1 MGRYVLT
8 RSLQGLLTLWLVT
21 GAVFFLVRL
30 TGNPIHFLISPEATP
45 EDRQRLIEYYGFD
58 KSYWEQYINYN
69 KNFLQGK
76 FGESL
81 RWDSRDGLEVF
92 LDRLPATIQLTLA
105 AMIFSIA
112 VGVTL
117 GVLSATNPDS
127 PFDRV
132 AKVVAILG
140 QSMPVFWVGILM
152 ILVFAVYF
160 KVLPAGGSIER
171 LGTDPP
177 AAPVS
182 PPGRLQELLAAVSS
196 VRSAL
201 RGVPKFSFF
210 YLSLIIFATLFA
222 PWIAPFDPI
231 KTQPSNI
238 LAEPSWGA
246 HMLGTDHL
254 GRDILSRMIY
264 GARISVV
271 VGFMA
276 VFISGTLGTLIALVS
291 GVARGW
297 VDTLLMR
304 ITDGF
309 LALPY
314 LMVAVTVIA
323 ILGAGLWNVILVI
336 ALLRW
341 MTYARIV
348 RGEVLQLMQMDY
360 IRLAR
365 VAGSSNFRIIFR
377 HVAPNVINTLLVL
390 ATLEVGLAIIAEASL
405 SYLGLGIPRPQPSWG
420 TMLAESQEWVFVSWW
435 LPMVPGIAITLLV
448 MSFNLMGDW
457 LHDRTDPTRR
467 QL

>member
-1 MGRYVLT
+1 MAAVGE
-8 RSLQGLLTLWLVT
+8 QPF
-21 GAVFFLVRL
+21 GAEPPLA
-30 TGNPIHFLISPEATP
+30 PATP
-45 EDRQRLIEYYGFD
+45 PDRVQ
-58 KSYWEQYINYN
+58 S
-69 KNFLQGK
+69 
-76 FGESL
+76 
-81 RWDSRDGLEVF
+81 V
-92 LDRLPATIQLTLA
+92 LA
-105 AMIFSIA
+105 ATSNARNAM
-112 VGVTL
+112 
-117 GVLSATNPDS
+117 
-127 PFDRV
+127 
-132 AKVVAILG
+132 
-140 QSMPVFWVGILM
+140 
-152 ILVFAVYF
+152 
-160 KVLPAGGSIER
+160 
-171 LGTDPP
+171 
-177 AAPVS
+177 
-182 PPGRLQELLAAVSS
+182 
-196 VRSAL
+196 

-210 YLSLIIFATLFA
+210 YLTVIIIVTIFA

-231 KTQPSNI
+231 KTEPTNI
-238 LAEPSWGA
+238 LQEPTWGE
-246 HMLGTDHL
+246 HLLGTDHL
-254 GRDILSRMIY
+254 GRDILSRIIY

-276 VFISGTLGTLIALVS
+276 VFISGALGTMIALLS

-348 RGEVLQLMQMDY
+348 RGEVLTLMQMDY

-365 VAGSSNFRIIFR
+365 VAGASNTRIIFR
-377 HVAPNVINTLLVL
+377 HVAPNVFNTLLVL
-390 ATLEVGLAIIAEASL
+390 GTLEVGLAIIAEASL

-420 TMLAESQEWVFVSWW
+420 TMLAESQEWVFVAWW
-435 LPMVPGIAITLLV
+435 LPMVPGVAITLLV

-457 LHDRTDPTRR
+457 LRDRTDPTRR